1 MATNK
6 NEQKFYN
13 DVSSIEKSLKRIANA
28 LEDKQEVKTK
38 DIPLT
43 ITNTLSNK
51 DEDYGD
57 YVHNEYLNDLVQG
70 MSQMEFLQ
78 FHSQMEFSFASND
91 ATAMSDAIYELEY
104 EECLGAIRVALFVT
118 GDDDYVEAIECSGF
132 DKEKKDVLA
141 RDYVIDL
148 VKENTTDPYA
158 DDPNLE
164 VQMNQDDPYTYD
176 NNLTEYLDGVIN
188 DSDFS
193 IRKAAYS
200 YDAAIDEGL
209 HTKKECIL
217 DYVINKFG
225 SNGARY
231 TDIIKFAYYIG

>member
-1 MATNK
+1 MQKDQVHKTN
-6 NEQKFYN
+6 ELL
-13 DVSSIEKSLKRIANA
+13 ERIAIA
-28 LEDKQEVKTK
+28 LEKNNANVLYNGELKNIK

-43 ITNTLSNK
+43 VTNEIPGFEGTL
-51 DEDYGD
+51 DELDNIKLTNHD
-57 YVHNEYLNDLVQG
+57 DDTHNDYLNDLVQG

-91 ATAMSDAIYELEY
+91 STAMSDAIYELEY
-104 EECLGAIRVALFVT
+104 EECLGAIRQAFFIK

-164 VQMNQDDPYTYD
+164 VQMNLVYMVLDI
-176 NNLTEYLDGVIN
+176 LT
-188 DSDFS
+188 
-193 IRKAAYS
+193 
-200 YDAAIDEGL
+200 
-209 HTKKECIL
+209 
-217 DYVINKFG
+217 
-225 SNGARY
+225 
-231 TDIIKFAYYIG
+231 